1 MQLEICK
8 IGQPDQAG
16 KVLHHTIIHETF
28 IAITPDLGCLH
39 PLRAIRGAIL
49 LVKMKLVYAFGIAF
63 ESEGTSGKV
72 RQEHRR
78 NAHEIIN
85 DLALGETY
93 RGEEDFIQ
101 IGKLDLTAFN
111 FDARFLFSHRSAPK
125 DWMRDSVNLT
135 VRRSCVRAMEY
146 RDEYSMAC
154 RSACGLRD
162 LGWSRFLGPTPTP
175 PREKTARVS
184 GTPVLAR

>member
-93 RGEEDFIQ
+93 RGVEDFIQ

-111 FDARFLFSHRSAPK
+111 FDERFSFSQLMLPWQILPQATQIT
-125 DWMRDSVNLT
+125 MI
-135 VRRSCVRAMEY
+135 
-146 RDEYSMAC
+146 RDEEIRMSHFSTQQ
-154 RSACGLRD
+154 SAL
-162 LGWSRFLGPTPTP
+162 SI
-175 PREKTARVS
+175 
-184 GTPVLAR
+184 